1 MSIAVL
7 TAVAFACCGPFVK
20 PLLLE
25 GWSPTAA
32 VLARLLG
39 AAAILLP
46 LGLIQTRH
54 DPRVWL
60 RRARWI
66 AGYGIVA
73 VGGSQLLYFSAV
85 QLLPVSLA
93 LLIMYLAPVLLL
105 FLAWAR
111 TRIRPAVMSLIGAG
125 LSILGLLLALDI
137 FGNQGGIN
145 WAGVCFAAC
154 AALTTCGY
162 YLMAAAV
169 PEDLPPAA
177 LIGGAMLVGT
187 VMMVVLAALG
197 LAPITATFGTVT
209 MFGGEVAWW
218 VPLLFVVVLGTA
230 FAYLGG
236 IKAARI
242 LGSRMASF
250 FGLLEVVAAI
260 VISVLLL
267 GEVPAQV
274 QLVGVALVVGGVI
287 CVRLAPD
294 MVTVAAPLDPI
305 TAPITLPYLAKD
317 AQPEFEPQVGTLGQ
331 ADIAAISELG
341 THTGQL
347 ALVVPIPE
355 AANSDLLAD
364 GTNADDTVAVSE
376 EGHGET
382 GHDIP
387 LAELP
392 VPIEPS
398 LEEREPDPVAA
409 ALLRGPDLQS
419 GLIDTIE
426 VSETD

>member
-1 MSIAVL
+1 MFERRQATGMSIAVL

-85 QLLPVSLA
+85 QVLPVSLA

-111 TRIRPAVMSLIGAG
+111 TRVRPAVMSLIGAG

-137 FGNQGGIN
+137 FGTSDGIN

-187 VMMVVLAALG
+187 VMMLVLAALG

-218 VPLLFVVVLGTA
+218 LPLLIVVILGTA

-267 GEVPAQV
+267 GEVPV
-274 QLVGVALVVGGVI
+274 QMQLIGVALVIAGVI

-294 MVTVAAPLDPI
+294 TVTVDAPLDPI
-305 TAPITLPYLAKD
+305 TAPITLPYPVGD
-317 AQPEFEPQVGTLGQ
+317 AQPGCEPGIGSIAQ
-331 ADIAAISELG
+331 ADIAAISELE
-341 THTGQL
+341 THTGTLPIITALPHVAPL
-347 ALVVPIPE
+347 AHLQAPE
-355 AANSDLLAD
+355 A
-364 GTNADDTVAVSE
+364 E
-376 EGHGET
+376 EL
-382 GHDIP
+382 IP
-387 LAELP
+387 VPEEI
-392 VPIEPS
+392 PIEPA
-398 LEEREPDPVAA
+398 LVDREADPVAV
-409 ALLRGPDLQS
+409 ALLHGSDGATEPRDFASASTKHTPNNGTL
-419 GLIDTIE
+419 
-426 VSETD
+426 